1 MAGKSRMHNQLS
13 LIDVR
18 HFAPQT
24 KWLVSLMGITQTYRF
39 LMAFGGQRIDLPIH
53 IVKYDHPVA
62 LVLGLNDANTLCYE
76 WIKKAMGNDIKFDVP
91 AFDSMLLVLR
101 KAKICGM
108 AEDGHTNNQIAGE
121 LNMTYGY
128 ISNFVSNHCNNR
140 HQECGSK
147 TTKIEPQVDLFA
159 NMS

>member
-1 MAGKSRMHNQLS
+1 MAGKNSMQNELD
-13 LIDVR
+13 LIDVKN
-18 HFAPQT
+18 FAPQT

-39 LMAFGGQRIDLPIH
+39 LMAFGGQRIDLPMH
-53 IVKYDHPVA
+53 IINYDHPVA
-62 LVLGLNDANTLCYE
+62 LVIGLDDANKLCYE
-76 WIKKAMGNDIKFDVP
+76 WIKKARGNDIKFDVP

-108 AEDGHTNNQIAGE
+108 AQDGRTNNQIADE

-128 ISNFVSNHCNNR
+128 ISKFVSNHCYNH
-140 HQECGSK
+140 HQECASK